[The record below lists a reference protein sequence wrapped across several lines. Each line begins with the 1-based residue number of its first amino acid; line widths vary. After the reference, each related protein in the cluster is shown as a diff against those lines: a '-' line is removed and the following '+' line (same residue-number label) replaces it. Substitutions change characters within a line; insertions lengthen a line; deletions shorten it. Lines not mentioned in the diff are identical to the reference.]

1 MSITNLSNIQEAAI
15 REICDNHKG
24 DECHLPFEDV
34 LEEAVRTAF
43 VEGGKYLKVQL
54 LTELAE
60 QLDVDILD
68 IARHLP

>member
-34 LEEAVRTAF
+34 LEEAVRTAS
-43 VEGGKYLKVQL
+43 LKGAS
-54 LTELAE
+54 TS
-60 QLDVDILD
+60 
-68 IARHLP
+68 RFNS